1 MDDIQEI
8 DHMPRNKSRASFILK
23 SVDNSLGAECTNNF
37 YKLLNIMEGLH
48 NDDVKAIVRD
58 IRRALVTGEHQTTIN
73 PHAGICSYNILL
85 AIVAIYRLF
94 SYVYNHSYFT

>member
-23 SVDNSLGAECTNNF
+23 SVDNSLGADATNNF
-37 YKLLNIMEGLH
+37 YKLLNIIEGLH

-58 IRRALVTGEHQTTIN
+58 IRRALVTGEHLIIMN
-73 PHAGICSYNILL
+73 PYKHIIA
-85 AIVAIYRLF
+85 
-94 SYVYNHSYFT
+94 